1 MKTYT
6 VRITET
12 NVCFVDIQAP
22 DEDDVVEIA
31 RQLYKDDDDYMDEH
45 ISMDEGGVEFD
56 VVAESENL

>member
-12 NVCFVDIQAP
+12 NVCFVGIQAP

-45 ISMDEGGVEFD
+45 ISMDEGSVEFD